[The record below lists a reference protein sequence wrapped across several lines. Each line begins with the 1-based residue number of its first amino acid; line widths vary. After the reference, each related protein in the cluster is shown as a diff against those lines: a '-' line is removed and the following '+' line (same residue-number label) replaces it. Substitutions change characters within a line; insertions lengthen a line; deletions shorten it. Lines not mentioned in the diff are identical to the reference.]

1 VARAS
6 SSSITIRDVA
16 ESAGVS
22 VSTVSLV
29 FNHPGKVSDRTRQ
42 RVLGVVDELGFVPKA
57 EAVARARRGV
67 GRIGVLGPFTSHPAA
82 GRRLNGIL
90 RGVAGTDLEVVVF
103 DHGSASDS
111 TEPFLTSL
119 PRSGRLDGLLVT
131 SLLPG
136 DDVVDRLLALP
147 LPTVLV
153 DAYHS
158 RLSSVQT
165 DDVAGGRLAAEHLI
179 GLAPRSWGFFGE
191 SQRSEHYISP
201 ARRRL
206 DGFRRV
212 VQEAGNELAETAVL
226 WTPREF
232 TEACHNASRLLSALR
247 APAAVFASD
256 DVLAAAVVRAAG
268 QAGLG
273 TPTDVAVVGFDDS
286 DLARV
291 LDLTTVHQPLE
302 ESGEVAVQMLLEQIR
317 RPAAV
322 RSTQLEL
329 RLVHRG
335 SA

>member
-1 VARAS
+1 MARA

-16 ESAGVS
+16 ERASVS

-29 FNHPGKVSDRTRQ
+29 LNHPGRVSDRTRR
-42 RVLGVVDELGFVPKA
+42 RVLDVVDELGFVPKA

-82 GRRLNGIL
+82 GRRLNGVL

-103 DHGSASDS
+103 DHDSASDS

-136 DDVVDRLLALP
+136 NDVVDRLLALP

-153 DAYHS
+153 DAYDP

-179 GLAPRSWGFFGE
+179 GLGPRSWGFLGE
-191 SQRSEHYISP
+191 SQRSEHHLSP
-201 ARRRL
+201 AQRRL

-212 VQEAGNELAETAVL
+212 VHGAGYELADTAVV

-232 TEACHNASRLLSALR
+232 TEACHNATRLLAALE

-256 DVLAAAVVRAAG
+256 DILAAAVVRSTD
-268 QAGLG
+268 QAGLR

-286 DLARV
+286 DLAHV

-317 RPAAV
+317 RPTAV
-322 RSTQLEL
+322 RSAMLEL
-329 RLVHRG
+329 GLVRRG
-335 SA
+335 ST